1 MTAPVLAIVLVAAV
15 LHAVWNALVKTSHD
29 RAITLGLVAAGHC
42 IPALA
47 LMPFV
52 PVPVSAAFPFIIA
65 STVIHWGYYYFLN
78 ISYRF
83 GDLSLIYPIARGTAP
98 VMVALGAMIWAD
110 EILSIWAWIGILTV
124 SAGILILAAVR
135 YADKRGMGAALLTS
149 GIIAAYSVV
158 DGIGIRISGTPIG
171 YVVWLFAAEIF
182 VAVFV
187 IATRFDRARAIS
199 AKARVLGLTGG
210 VISGLAYALALFA
223 KTLAPIGIVSAVR
236 ETSVIF
242 AALIGVYW
250 LGEGPAR
257 RRLVAASVV
266 ALGVMLLALS

>member
-1 MTAPVLAIVLVAAV
+1 VTTAVLLIVLLAAL
-15 LHAVWNALVKTSHD
+15 LHALWNALVKTSAD
-29 RAITLGLVAAGHC
+29 RAITLGLVAMGHC
-42 IPALA
+42 LPAFA
-47 LMPFV
+47 LLPFV
-52 PVPVSAAFPFIIA
+52 PVPAIEAFAFIIA

-78 ISYRF
+78 ISYRL

-98 VMVALGAMIWAD
+98 VMVAFGAMIWAD
-110 EILSIWAWIGILTV
+110 ETLPVWAWIGILTI
-124 SAGILILAAVR
+124 SAGVMILAAIR
-135 YADKRGMGAALLTS
+135 HADKRGVGAALATS
-149 GIIAAYSVV
+149 AIIAAYSVV
-158 DGIGIRISGTPIG
+158 DGIGIRVSDTPIG
-171 YVVWLFAAEIF
+171 YVVWLFAAEVF

-187 IATRFDRARAIS
+187 IGTRFERARSIS
-199 AKARVLGLTGG
+199 QRSFAVGLTGG

-223 KTLAPIGIVSAVR
+223 KTLAPIGVVSAVR

-266 ALGVMLLALS
+266 ALGVIILALS

>member
-1 MTAPVLAIVLVAAV
+1 MTTPVLLIVLLAAL
-15 LHAVWNALVKTSHD
+15 LHALWNALVKTSAD
-29 RAITLGLVAAGHC
+29 RAVTLGLVATGHC
-42 IPALA
+42 LPAFA
-47 LMPFV
+47 LLPFV
-52 PVPVSAAFPFIIA
+52 PVPTTEAFAFIIA
-65 STVIHWGYYYFLN
+65 STVIHWAYYYFLN

-110 EILSIWAWIGILTV
+110 ESLPLWAWIGIVTV
-124 SAGILILAAVR
+124 SAGIMILAAIR
-135 YADKRGMGAALLTS
+135 HADKRGVGAALATS
-149 GIIAAYSVV
+149 AIIAAYSVV
-158 DGIGIRISGTPIG
+158 DGIGIRLSGTPIG
-171 YVVWLFAAEIF
+171 YVVWLFAAEVF

-187 IATRFDRARAIS
+187 IGTRFERACSIS
-199 AKARVLGLTGG
+199 RRSLILGLSGG

-250 LGEGPAR
+250 LGEGPAK
-257 RRLVAASVV
+257 RRLIAASVV
-266 ALGVMLLALS
+266 ALGVIILALS

>member
-52 PVPVSAAFPFIIA
+52 PVPVAAAFPFIIA

-182 VAVFV
+182 VAVLV

>member
-1 MTAPVLAIVLVAAV
+1 MTTPVLLIVLLAAL
-15 LHAVWNALVKTSHD
+15 LHALWNALVKTSAD
-29 RAITLGLVAAGHC
+29 RAVTLGLVATGHC
-42 IPALA
+42 LPAFA
-47 LMPFV
+47 LLPFV
-52 PVPVSAAFPFIIA
+52 PVPTTEAFAFIIA
-65 STVIHWGYYYFLN
+65 STVIHWAYYYFLN

-110 EILSIWAWIGILTV
+110 ESLPLWAWIGIVTV
-124 SAGILILAAVR
+124 SAGIMILAAIR
-135 YADKRGMGAALLTS
+135 HADKRGVGAALATS
-149 GIIAAYSVV
+149 AIIAAYSVV
-158 DGIGIRISGTPIG
+158 DGIGIRLSGTPIG
-171 YVVWLFAAEIF
+171 YVVWLFGAEVF

-187 IATRFDRARAIS
+187 IGTRFERACSIS
-199 AKARVLGLTGG
+199 QRSLILGLTGG

-250 LGEGPAR
+250 LGEGPAK
-257 RRLVAASVV
+257 RRLIAASVV
-266 ALGVMLLALS
+266 ALGVIILALS